1 MFLYILFVAV
11 AFYILLP
18 NYTINESKEKVEEV
32 YNISINTSEKY
43 YYNTV
48 PISVEFNIAS
58 LLQTRRFYYFVF
70 YKNDEQK
77 IILVNPM
84 TNELIMV
91 NEEYWGTIGNQKKQI
106 RISLQY
112 YKSNDETKKLIEKL
126 LK

>member
-1 MFLYILFVAV
+1 M
-11 AFYILLP
+11 
-18 NYTINESKEKVEEV
+18 NESKEKVEEV